1 MAAMSTAVEADVTS
15 LRGTTGSIAYVPG
28 VSGLDVVRARSN
40 SHERHQMLRKTL
52 LSAIVGL
59 LVFGAVA
66 CGGDS
71 DSSVDDGGTS
81 QTTVTTEA
89 TETEDGLGGGGGNPA
104 AGACPEDDP
113 DCYEDGTEATP
124 GPSSD
129 ESGEVDSADDEILRQ
144 EAQALLGQSQADLP
158 ADVRIARIGDESFML
173 TEDYVIGRKT
183 VELDDTD
190 GSGLRVVS
198 VTVELDGGPKTFDL
212 TAG

>member
-1 MAAMSTAVEADVTS
+1 
-15 LRGTTGSIAYVPG
+15 
-28 VSGLDVVRARSN
+28 
-40 SHERHQMLRKTL
+40 MLRKTL
-52 LSAIVGL
+52 LPAIVGL

-71 DSSVDDGGTS
+71 DSSVDDGDTS

-89 TETEDGLGGGGGNPA
+89 ADSEDGLGVGGGNPA

-124 GPSSD
+124 GPPSGESD
-129 ESGEVDSADDEILRQ
+129 EAGESDDEMLRQ
-144 EAQALLGQSQADLP
+144 EAQALLGLGQDDLP

-198 VTVELDGGPKTFDL
+198 VTVELDGGPQTFDL